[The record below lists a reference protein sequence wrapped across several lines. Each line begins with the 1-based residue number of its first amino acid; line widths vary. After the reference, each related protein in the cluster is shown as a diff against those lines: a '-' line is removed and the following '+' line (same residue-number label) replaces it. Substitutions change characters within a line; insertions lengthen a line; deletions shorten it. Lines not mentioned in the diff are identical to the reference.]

1 MVLHSKT
8 KKPKG
13 PKALQVFEQVE
24 FDDSSKLE
32 LLDEAIIL
40 EDSLVGPK
48 AASDQGSS
56 GTSSAQQVSVLKTP
70 DIENA
75 VPDQDL
81 TSYWANLEK
90 TTQMHRILP
99 TPLLPMSLAII
110 ALFLAAIFLNT

>member
-1 MVLHSKT
+1 MVLDPKA

-24 FDDSSKLE
+24 FEDSSKLE

-40 EDSLVGPK
+40 EDSLLGSK
-48 AASDQGSS
+48 AASE
-56 GTSSAQQVSVLKTP
+56 QVSNSLSNSRSSVSKT
-70 DIENA
+70 NA
-75 VPDQDL
+75 KEGLVSDPEL

-90 TTQMHRILP
+90 TTQMDRILP
-99 TPLLPMSLAII
+99 APLLPMGLAII